1 MTIFSK
7 RKAISESNILLAGP
21 VRNVASIIEDE
32 ALLLRRCLADFNE
45 VFTLIVESD
54 STDDTISVLKK
65 MKGSEENFD
74 FISLG
79 NLSNTYRK
87 RTECIAKARNEV
99 INQVKNNPRYKHIDF
114 IAMADM
120 DGMNPLLSVQKIQ
133 QCWSVNEDWD
143 VITANQIEAY
153 YDVWTLRHPDWSPG
167 DCWAQKDRLQ
177 DLIGESAAINLAIT
191 AKQNPLHP
199 SLGMIEVDSAF
210 GGFGIYKRSAF
221 LAGQYAGL
229 DEYGNEVSDHVP
241 FHCQLRE
248 KKCRIYINCSLIN
261 CSKYP
266 ETQEPTAPL
275 PLKSGL
281 RMIQKLGRSVLG
293 KRRFN
298 SYLEKLLSN

>member
-1 MTIFSK
+1 MKIFSE
-7 RKAISESNILLAGP
+7 RKPIIQSNILLAGP

-32 ALLLRRCLADFNE
+32 ALLLRRSLSDFNE

-54 STDDTISVLKK
+54 STDDTISVLEKIK
-65 MKGSEENFD
+65 SSEQNFD
-74 FISLG
+74 FVSFG
-79 NLSNTYRK
+79 NLSKTYRK
-87 RTECIAKARNEV
+87 RTERIAKARNEV

-120 DGMNPLLSVQKIQ
+120 DGMNPLLSANKIK
-133 QCWSVNEDWD
+133 QCWTVTEDWD
-143 VITANQIEAY
+143 VVTANQVEAY

-177 DLIGESAAINLAIT
+177 DLIGEPAAINLAIT
-191 AKQNPLHP
+191 AKQSPLHP
-199 SLGMIEVDSAF
+199 SLGMIQVDSAF

-229 DEYGNEVSDHVP
+229 DKNGNEVSDHVP
-241 FHCQLRE
+241 FHHQLRE
-248 KKCRIYINCSLIN
+248 KNYRIYINCALLN

-266 ETQEPTAPL
+266 ESQEPAPPP
-275 PLKSGL
+275 PLKSSL
-281 RMIQKLGRSVLG
+281 RLIQKLGRSILG

-298 SYLEKLLSN
+298 NYLEKLLSN